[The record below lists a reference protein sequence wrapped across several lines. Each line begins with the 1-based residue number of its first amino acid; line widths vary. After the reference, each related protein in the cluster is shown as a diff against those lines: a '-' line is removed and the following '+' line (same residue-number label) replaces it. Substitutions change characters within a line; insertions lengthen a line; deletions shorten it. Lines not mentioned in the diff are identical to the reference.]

1 MANPSLT
8 ASNAFEISM
17 ESATKNGMPAVHEK
31 ISEPTPYVNLEY
43 KVFSDSENMYLAN
56 IESKYRFPLSKR

>member
-31 ISEPTPYVNLEY
+31 ISEPTPYDNLEY
-43 KVFSDSENMYLAN
+43 KVFSDSENMYLV
-56 IESKYRFPLSKR
+56 SC